1 MTPLMPK
8 RCSVWLP
15 EWLRHYRRENL
26 MPDMVAGLMVSV
38 LVIPL
43 NLAYAMLAGLPA
55 QAGLVASVLPVLAYA
70 WLGTS
75 MTQAV
80 GPVAI
85 TAMVTGSVLGP
96 LAPAGSSL
104 YVGLAAS
111 LAFASGALIAL
122 AGMLR
127 LGFLAQ
133 LLSRPVASGFISGA
147 ALLIVFSQ
155 VPTIFGVPVPG
166 SRSPVE
172 ALWYGL
178 THLNVAHPEALVL
191 GGAALLVLW
200 LATRRFSGVLV
211 RLGVRQGKADFLV
224 RLMPLLVLAVC
235 ASLVYR
241 QGWGGQSVA
250 LVSAPSGGSAPW
262 WVWPSVVHLPALLG
276 PTLTVAFIGMVQG
289 IAISQ
294 ALAARRSERVDA
306 NRELLAIGTANLF
319 ASVSGGMPVGGGVS
333 RSAVNVAAGA
343 QTPLA
348 SMVAAIAM
356 GVMLLLGTG
365 WIGHLPVGVLSAC
378 VLVAASS
385 MVDVAALRKAWA
397 YDRADALAL
406 LATAGGV
413 VAFGFQAGIV
423 MGIGLSL
430 ATLLFRASTPHI
442 AVIGRIPGSEHFRN
456 VERHQV
462 ETIPGVLMV
471 RIDESL
477 FFGNLSAVESRL
489 QSELVLA
496 PDTRHLVLIMSAVNR
511 VDTTAMEVLGEL
523 NRSLLARDIHL
534 HLAEVKGP
542 VQDRAAASPFFR
554 ELSGRVYL
562 SVNDAFNALAKETPV
577 EPVTHDKQAVQAS
590 SRLS

>member
-1 MTPLMPK
+1 M
-8 RCSVWLP
+8 SVSSLTSGWRSGWVP
-15 EWLRHYRRENL
+15 DWFRHYRPENL
-26 MPDMVAGLMVSV
+26 MSDVLAGLMVSV

-43 NLAYAMLAGLPA
+43 NLAYALLAGLPA
-55 QAGLVASVLPVLAYA
+55 HAGLVASVLPVLAYA

-85 TAMVTGSVLGP
+85 TAMVTGSVLAP
-96 LAPAGSSL
+96 LAPAGSPL
-104 YVGLAAS
+104 YVGLAAT
-111 LAFASGALIAL
+111 LAFASGAMITLT
-122 AGMLR
+122 GMLR

-147 ALLIVFSQ
+147 AVLIVCSQ
-155 VPTIFGVPVPG
+155 IPPLFGVVIPAG
-166 SRSPVE
+166 DSPVGALWYSLTHLDTAQRE
-172 ALWYGL
+172 ALWLGG
-178 THLNVAHPEALVL
+178 LVL
-191 GGAALLVLW
+191 PVLWGGARY
-200 LATRRFSGVLV
+200 LAGGLRQLGAPQKMAEFMV
-211 RLGVRQGKADFLV
+211 RLL
-224 RLMPLLVLAVC
+224 PLLVLGVC
-235 ASLVYR
+235 AFWVHF
-241 QGWGGQSVA
+241 QGWGGQGVA
-250 LVSAPSGGSAPW
+250 LVNVPAGSATTW
-262 WVWPSVVHLPALLG
+262 WVWLSLGHLPALLG
-276 PTLTVAFIGMVQG
+276 PTLTVGFIGMVQG

-306 NRELLAIGTANLF
+306 NRELLAIGSANLV

-333 RSAVNVAAGA
+333 RSAINVAAGA

-348 SMVAAIAM
+348 SVVAAVAM
-356 GVMLLLGTG
+356 GFMLLLGTG
-365 WIGHLPVGVLSAC
+365 WIGYLPVGVLSAC

-385 MVDVAALRKAWA
+385 MIDVAALRKAWA

-413 VAFGFQAGIV
+413 VAFGFQVGIV
-423 MGIGLSL
+423 LGIGLSL

-477 FFGNLSAVESRL
+477 FFGNLAAVESRL
-489 QSELVLA
+489 QSELTHA
-496 PDTRHLVLIMSAVNR
+496 PETRELVLIMSAVNR
-511 VDTTAMEVLGEL
+511 VDTTAMEVLCEL
-523 NRSLLARDIHL
+523 NRSLLARGVRL

-542 VQDRAAASPFFR
+542 VQDRAAQSPLFR
-554 ELSGRVYL
+554 ELSGQVFL
-562 SVNDAFNALAKETPV
+562 SVNDAFDVLKRG
-577 EPVTHDKQAVQAS
+577 DAVDFQI
-590 SRLS
+590 